1 MFDPALKKLFKNS
14 LYYKDESLNCKQ
26 NPINYKIVAHMIF
39 FIYNR
44 GTMMKI
50 FRSLFGPAANKTSA
64 GVLAAKFG
72 LKLQGDANA
81 PVRGVAPIADARP
94 GQLAFYSTE
103 QNSNAFK
110 ILPVEVLEK
119 TRATV
124 ILVQPEMAKH
134 APEGATLLIT
144 DSPRGNI
151 VKILGEIYREK
162 PRFGISKNAH
172 IERGVFFRKK
182 RTTYVGQFATIE
194 RGAVIEPGAKIYPY
208 AYIGRNVVIGRNTI
222 VQSGAHIENATIGA
236 DSVINSGAVIGK
248 DGFGYTRQNGKN
260 IFIPHVGRVVL
271 GERVSIGANT
281 CIDRGA
287 MTDTCVGDGT
297 KIDNLCQIAHGVVI
311 GKECFLASGVGLA
324 GGVVIGDRALLGGH
338 VGVANGVHIGNDASV
353 GANSGVFRNIPDGQS
368 HMGYPAGPGTE
379 FMRHYA
385 WLRKQVKN

>member
-1 MFDPALKKLFKNS
+1 M
-14 LYYKDESLNCKQ
+14 ECG
-26 NPINYKIVAHMIF
+26 IF

-44 GTMMKI
+44 RAMMKI
-50 FRSLFGPAANKTSA
+50 IKSLFMPAASKTTA
-64 GVLAAKFG
+64 GALATKFG
-72 LKLQGDANA
+72 LELRGDANA

-110 ILPVEVLEK
+110 ILPISVLEN

-124 ILVQPEMAKH
+124 ILVQPEMAQH
-134 APEGATLLIT
+134 APAGATLLIT
-144 DSPRGNI
+144 NSPRGNI

-162 PRFGISKNAH
+162 PRFGISKHAF

-182 RTTYVGQFATIE
+182 RTIYVGQFVTIE
-194 RGAVIEPGAKIYPY
+194 RGAVIEPEVKIYPG
-208 AYIGRNVVIGRNTI
+208 AFVGRNVVLGRGTI

-236 DSVINSGAVIGK
+236 NSVINANAVIGK

-260 IFIPHVGRVVL
+260 IFIPHVGRVVI
-271 GERVSIGANT
+271 GERVSVGANT

-287 MTDTCVGDGT
+287 MTDTTIGEGT
-297 KIDNLCQIAHGVVI
+297 KIDNLCQIAHGVVV
-311 GKECFLASGVGLA
+311 GRECFLASGVGLA
-324 GGVVIGDRALLGGH
+324 GGVVVGDRVLLGGH
-338 VGVANGVHIGNDASV
+338 VGVANGVKIGNDASV
-353 GANSGVFRNIPDGQS
+353 GANSGVFRNVPDGES

-385 WLRKQVKN
+385 WLKKQMKN